1 LTLPRA
7 ISRVDEILS
16 VGRHTPGKW
25 NTGASMAGTGGKIE
39 DLQRRLAQIADLGGA
54 EQVDR
59 QHQKGKLTARERI
72 QGFFD
77 PGSFQEIDAFVEHR
91 CVNFGM
97 DRQAIPADGVVTG
110 HGLVAGRPV
119 FSFFQDFTSRGG
131 SLGEMHA
138 RKISKIQ
145 DLALKAGSPLVGF
158 NDSGG
163 ARIQEGIDALCGY
176 GDIFFRNARCSGVI
190 PQISAIMG
198 PCAGGAVY
206 SPAMT
211 DWVFMVRNTSYM
223 YITGPDVIRAV
234 TGEQT
239 SHEELGGAIAH
250 NLKSGNAHFACEDEA
265 DAFARIRE
273 LLSYLPANNME
284 DPPLSAPVDRADRL
298 CDQLDTFIPGTAKQA
313 YDIKAAIRC
322 IADEGA
328 FLEVHELFAENI
340 VVGFIRLNGRTVGV
354 VANQPQ
360 VLAGCLDINAS
371 DKASRFVRF
380 CDAFNIPL
388 VTLADVPGYLP
399 GTDQEWGGIIRHG
412 AKLLWSYS
420 EATVP
425 KLTVILRKAYG
436 GAYIAMCS
444 RHLGADMVFAWP
456 SAQIAVMGAEGA
468 VNIIYRR
475 EITAAEDKEQKRRE
489 KIEEYEQLLYNP
501 YIAAKRG
508 YIDAVIR
515 PAETRMRLIA
525 ALEALGGK
533 SEAVAPK
540 KHGNIP
546 L

>member
-1 LTLPRA
+1 V
-7 ISRVDEILS
+7 I
-16 VGRHTPGKW
+16 
-25 NTGASMAGTGGKIE
+25 TGS
-39 DLQRRLAQIADLGGA
+39 
-54 EQVDR
+54 
-59 QHQKGKLTARERI
+59 
-72 QGFFD
+72 
-77 PGSFQEIDAFVEHR
+77 
-91 CVNFGM
+91 
-97 DRQAIPADGVVTG
+97 
-110 HGLVAGRPV
+110 GLVEGKPV

-145 DLALKAGSPLVGF
+145 DLALKAGCPLVGF

-239 SHEELGGAIAH
+239 SHEDLGGAVAH
-250 NLKSGNAHFACEDEA
+250 NLRSGNAHFACQDEA
-265 DAFARIRE
+265 DAFARIRR
-273 LLSYLPANNME
+273 LLSFLPANNME
-284 DPPLSAPVDRADRL
+284 DPPLAVPTDRADRL
-298 CDQLDTFIPGTAKQA
+298 CSQLDTVIPEAAKQA
-313 YDIKAAIRC
+313 YDVKAVICA
-322 IADEGA
+322 IADEGV
-328 FLEVHELFAENI
+328 FLEAHELFAENI

-388 VTLADVPGYLP
+388 VTLTDVPGYLP

-456 SAQIAVMGAEGA
+456 SAEIAVMGAEGA

-475 EITAAEDKEQKRRE
+475 EIAAAEDKESKRRE

-501 YIAAKRG
+501 YIAARRG
-508 YIDAVIR
+508 YIDAVIQ
-515 PAETRMRLIA
+515 PAQTRLRLIA
-525 ALEALGGK
+525 ALETLSGK
-533 SEAVAPK
+533 SEAVPPK